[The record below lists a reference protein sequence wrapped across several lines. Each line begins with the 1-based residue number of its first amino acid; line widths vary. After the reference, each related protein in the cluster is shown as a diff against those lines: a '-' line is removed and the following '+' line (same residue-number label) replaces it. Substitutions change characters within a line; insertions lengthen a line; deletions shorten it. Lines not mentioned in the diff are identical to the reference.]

1 MPLLR
6 TVRSAVKR
14 IATIHGAL
22 ALLLYSLAV
31 GINAAMA
38 QDGPAGI
45 TSPIALPPFNADAPV
60 CAIPPGLRKILA
72 FAQDNER
79 QFMQGVAHG
88 LAMAATDR
96 GLEYQVALANNDP
109 QKMIEQVDLFQ
120 ASKVGAVVAA
130 PVDPSSLSHSLQKII
145 WAGGYV
151 GTVVPPPATSLLN
164 APQYLTG
171 KVLGDAAA
179 AYIKNKLGGKAK
191 VVLLTHDSL
200 QFLAPRF
207 VAMRDSLK
215 DIPGVTIVADISPLT
230 VDEEGGAT
238 MMRTI
243 LLADASIDVV
253 LGADTVVLGALV
265 ALREAGKAR
274 PDQFLGGIDG
284 EPEAVAEI
292 KKGGPYKTSV
302 SLASPVFGYAMAQH
316 AADWLEGKSI
326 PQAMDILPKLLT
338 SENIASYESDLA
350 DPAAVYRDPARRA
363 AYLKMY
369 GNICYDT
376 RDQYL
381 NFPWSSERK

>member
-1 MPLLR
+1 MTPLDVVAPTARLR
-6 TVRSAVKR
+6 AALMLGICLLGASSGLSRAQEGPPGLTVPV
-14 IATIHGAL
+14 
-22 ALLLYSLAV
+22 V
-31 GINAAMA
+31 
-38 QDGPAGI
+38 
-45 TSPIALPPFNADAPV
+45 LPPFNVDAPP
-60 CAIPPGLRKILA
+60 CLAPPGLRKALA

-79 QFMQGVAHG
+79 QFMQGVARG
-88 LAMAATDR
+88 LAAAAKDR

-109 QKMIEQVDLFQ
+109 NKMIEQVQGFL
-120 ASKVGAVVAA
+120 AAKVGAVVAA
-130 PVDPSSLSHSLQKII
+130 PVDPPSLTHSLQQVI
-145 WAGGYV
+145 WAGAYV
-151 GTVVPPPATSLLN
+151 GTVVPPPATLILN

-179 AYIKNKLGGKAK
+179 EYIKSKLGGRAN
-191 VVLLTHDSL
+191 VVLLTHDNL

-215 DIPGVTIVADISPLT
+215 DIPGATIVADISPLT
-230 VDEEGGAT
+230 VNEEGGAAT
-238 MMRTI
+238 MRTI
-243 LLADASIDVV
+243 LLANPRVDVV
-253 LGADTVVLGALV
+253 LGADTVVLGALA

-284 EPEAVAEI
+284 EPQAVAEI

-302 SLASPVFGYAMAQH
+302 SLASPVFGYALAQH

-338 SENIASYESDLA
+338 SANIAAYEGDLA
-350 DPAAVYRDPARRA
+350 DPAAVYRDPSRRA
-363 AYLKMY
+363 AYLKRY

-376 RDQYL
+376 RDQYI